1 MNLAVVVN
9 TTDKYSHIWDAWY
22 YHFKKH
28 WKHDLP
34 IYFLN
39 EEKDIP
45 YPFTQIKV
53 NIPDKDLWTKK
64 LRESIKQIPEDN
76 LLILLDDLFL
86 VDGFKE
92 GELEF
97 IYKFFLDSDADII
110 QIRGD
115 SKHTTEA
122 PTKNPKISKLR
133 HDSQYLI
140 SHQIN
145 IWKKDILLEC
155 INIDESPWASEKR
168 GTNRI
173 QERGFNIYH
182 YRKDWFVNVLR
193 KGKVVPA
200 YKDMLDES

>member
-1 MNLAVVVN
+1 MSLAVVVN

-22 YHFKKH
+22 HHFRKH
-28 WKHDLP
+28 WKHDFP

-53 NIPDKDLWTKK
+53 NIPEKDLWTKK
-64 LRESIKQIPEDN
+64 LRESIVQIPEDN
-76 LLILLDDLFL
+76 LLVLLDDLFL
-86 VDGFKE
+86 IDVFEE

-97 IYKFFLDSDADII
+97 VYKFFLDSGADVI

-115 SKHTTEA
+115 SRYTTEA
-122 PTKNPKISKLR
+122 PTTTPKISKLND
-133 HDSQYLI
+133 DSQYLI
-140 SHQIN
+140 SHQPN
-145 IWKKDILLEC
+145 IWKKDFLLEC
-155 INIDESPWASEKR
+155 IEVDESPWASEKK
-168 GTNRI
+168 GTARI
-173 QERGFNIYH
+173 QNKGFNIYH

-193 KGKVVPA
+193 KGKVVPE